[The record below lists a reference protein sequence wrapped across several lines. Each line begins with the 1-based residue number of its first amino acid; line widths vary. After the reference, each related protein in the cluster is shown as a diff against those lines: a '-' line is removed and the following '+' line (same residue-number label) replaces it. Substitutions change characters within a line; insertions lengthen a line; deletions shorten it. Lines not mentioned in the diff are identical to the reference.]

1 MHKSVS
7 TRVVPSTKYGAD
19 RAARKAEKLRAA
31 VATFN
36 NKPDD
41 SGVSIPV
48 ACAILERSA
57 ASIWRDIA
65 ASRLESFTIGGSRR
79 INVGSIRR
87 ACTANRTEALSPAST
102 CR

>member
-1 MHKSVS
+1 MNI
-7 TRVVPSTKYGAD
+7 
-19 RAARKAEKLRAA
+19 EKLLAA
-31 VATFN
+31 VAAFG

-65 ASRLESFTIGGSRR
+65 AGRLESFTIGGSRR
-79 INVGSIRR
+79 IKVGSIRR
-87 ACTANRTEALSPAST
+87 ACSVERTAS
-102 CR
+102 